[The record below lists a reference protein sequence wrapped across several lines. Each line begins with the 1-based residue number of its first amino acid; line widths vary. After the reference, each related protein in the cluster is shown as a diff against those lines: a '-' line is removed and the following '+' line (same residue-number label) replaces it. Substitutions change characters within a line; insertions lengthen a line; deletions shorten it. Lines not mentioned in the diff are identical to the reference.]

1 MAQRLSLEILNQI
14 KGHKDTPVPILAD
27 MSGLSK
33 EVVYAAL
40 CVLGCEPVYAST
52 RLTPDSKPEP
62 KGYTIPQAMER
73 TGLSYETFN
82 DAIRAGELPVQR
94 PETMTDSYLLNPQDV
109 QPLIKKIENGG
120 IKLRRELRSER
131 IRREQNLYFPE
142 KGISPEQRFLNYLF
156 QLPLLTRDEEQA
168 LLKQARNGDESSVD
182 DLIEANFRLVYWKVK
197 ANWRNCPSLEP
208 MDLFQEGVLGL
219 QQAILKYN
227 PTHLNPKTGE
237 QTKLSTY
244 ATWWINHSI
253 TRAIANQEATIR
265 IPVHVY
271 ERRSVIAAWIIKFI
285 EQNGAE
291 PSIQAIISA
300 LPKYKL
306 HIMSDI
312 EYMTWTPSGPDF
324 NLHKRTIRLDDL
336 LTEDGSDTFHEIIPD
351 AKIPLPFVAAMDAEE
366 TNRLKNAFEALQVSP
381 RDKDMFKMRTGIKD
395 GIFHTL
401 EEVGEHFGVSKQRVH
416 QVTEKIYQLIR
427 DDPHYTSIERIY
439 RSNMKDTLSQIFNEY
454 PDIVPYIPLFLK
466 KYAYEDGKLYTIN
479 ELTAGSNGTTPA
491 QIRRRIKKIQGLLR
505 EHGILF
511 DGRIHFTEQQLT
523 QALDKVQCQ
532 QLHKELYLQFCGIGE
547 YGGIRSPVNDIAQ
560 TNSFRPEYIYRAM
573 DHLRLKLR
581 QTIMEEGTILQNP
594 S

>member
-1 MAQRLSLEILNQI
+1 MVQGLSLEILNLI

-73 TGLSYETFN
+73 TRLPYEAIN

-156 QLPLLTRDEEQA
+156 QLPLLTLEEEQA
-168 LLKQARNGDESSVD
+168 LLKQVRLGDESAVD

-219 QQAILKYN
+219 QHAILKYN
-227 PTHLNPKTGE
+227 PTPLNPNTSG

-244 ATWWINHSI
+244 ATWWINYSI
-253 TRAIANQEATIR
+253 TRAIVNQGATIR
-265 IPVHVY
+265 IPAHVY
-271 ERRSVIAAWIIKFI
+271 ERRSVIAAWVIEFIK
-285 EQNGAE
+285 QNGAE

-300 LPKYKL
+300 LPKYQS
-306 HIMSDI
+306 HIRSDV
-312 EYMTWTPSGPDF
+312 EYMARTSSGYDL
-324 NLHKRTIRLDDL
+324 NIHNRMIHLDDL
-336 LTEDGSDTFHEIIPD
+336 LTEDGPYTFHEIIAD
-351 AKIPLPFVAAMDAEE
+351 TKIPLPYVPAMAAEE
-366 TNRLKNAFEALQVSP
+366 QKRLTKVLKTLRVSP
-381 RDKDMFKMRTGIKD
+381 RDKEMFEMRTGIKD
-395 GIFHTL
+395 GIPHIL
-401 EEVGEHFGVSKQRVH
+401 EDVGNAFGVTRERVR
-416 QVTEKIYQLIR
+416 QVEENIKKRMRDKLQYPSTEQV
-427 DDPHYTSIERIY
+427 Y
-439 RSNMKDTLSQIFNEY
+439 RHNMKDQLSRIFKEY
-454 PDIVPYIPLFLK
+454 PTLESYIPLFFQ
-466 KYAYEDGKLYTIN
+466 KYGYADGRGYTN
-479 ELTAGSNGTTPA
+479 RELVAASNGATPA
-491 QIRRRIKKIQGLLR
+491 KIRRKINKIQDLLR
-505 EHGILF
+505 
-511 DGRIHFTEQQLT
+511 
-523 QALDKVQCQ
+523 
-532 QLHKELYLQFCGIGE
+532 
-547 YGGIRSPVNDIAQ
+547 
-560 TNSFRPEYIYRAM
+560 
-573 DHLRLKLR
+573 
-581 QTIMEEGTILQNP
+581 
-594 S
+594 